1 MITQTTLD
9 FIERAATAQDRRSP
23 NWQDRAIGLLS
34 LYLIHNDTFI
44 TEDFRIWA
52 TCNGLDAP
60 KEPRAYGAVMIR
72 AKKAGMIRSTGEYRQ
87 MKSEQSH
94 SCPKMVW
101 AKN

>member
-1 MITQTTLD
+1 MQTTIE
-9 FIERAATAQDRRSP
+9 FIERAAIAQERRSP
-23 NWQDRAIGLLS
+23 NWQDRAINLLS
-34 LYLIHNDTFI
+34 TYLLTADSFI
-44 TEDFRIWA
+44 TEDFRAWA
-52 TCNGLDAP
+52 TANGLDAP